1 MFNDPA
7 QTVAQS
13 DLQSGWR
20 VADLGAGSGALSLA
34 AARAVGEAGKVYAVE
49 VQKDLLERLQK
60 EARAARIHNI
70 EVLWGDIERLE
81 GTHLK
86 SGSLDAAIASRV
98 IFQLEDGDGFAE
110 ETKRILRVGG
120 RLFVIDPADP
130 TALLTRHHFS
140 VIKRLEVGKGQYGI
154 IFKKI

>member
-7 QTVAQS
+7 ETIAKF

-34 AARAVGEAGKVYAVE
+34 AARAVGEAGRVYAVE
-49 VQKDLLERLQK
+49 VQKELLERLQK
-60 EARAARIHNI
+60 EARAARLHNI
-70 EVLWGDIERLE
+70 EVLWGDVERHE

-86 SGSLDAAIASRV
+86 SGTIDAAIASR
-98 IFQLEDGDGFAE
+98 ILFQLDDLDGFAE
-110 ETKRILRVGG
+110 EAKRILRPGG

-130 TALLTRHHFS
+130 TALFTRHGFS
-140 VIKRLEVGKGQYGI
+140 VVKRLEMGKETYGI
-154 IFKKI
+154 IFKV